1 MGAEAILLTHFSQRY
16 PKIPTL
22 DTGNKKVSVAF
33 DLMCVNWA
41 RLRSLSTVVPLLS
54 HIFEEQ
60 RVVSEK
66 TKEKNREKMAEEKK
80 AKKKNKI
87 QT

>member
-22 DTGNKKVSVAF
+22 DTGHKKVSVAF
-33 DLMCVNWA
+33 DLMSVTWP
-41 RLRSLSTVVPLLS
+41 RLQTLPNVVPLLS

-60 RVVSEK
+60 RVESEK
-66 TKEKNREKMAEEKK
+66 TKEKNREKAAEEKK
-80 AKKKNKI
+80 AKKNNKKM
-87 QT
+87 